1 MSRPLKE
8 AAGLQPDNV
17 QIVLLHS
24 DDINAFVAGGQVVY
38 VFSGL
43 VTAAESAN
51 EVQGVIAHELGHITG
66 GHVVHFGDNI
76 EVATSITL
84 LSLLLGAVALASGA
98 GAAAAG
104 NLSGGRAATRT
115 RSLHYSRP
123 KEPHTNQA

>member
-66 GHVVHFGDNI
+66 GHVVHFGDNMK
-76 EVATSITL
+76 VATSITL
-84 LSLLLGAVALASGA
+84 LSLLLGAAAMAEGA
-98 GAAAAG
+98 GEAGAGIMAAG
-104 NLSGGRAATRT
+104 QDRKST
-115 RSLHYSRP
+115 SLNSSHQCQSR
-123 KEPHTNQA
+123 

>member
-66 GHVVHFGDNI
+66 GHVVHFGDNRS
-76 EVATSITL
+76 EERRVGQGGASTL
-84 LSLLLGAVALASGA
+84 S
-98 GAAAAG
+98 
-104 NLSGGRAATRT
+104 
-115 RSLHYSRP
+115 SRWSQDP
-123 KEPHTNQA
+123 

>member
-66 GHVVHFGDNI
+66 GHVVHFGDNMK
-76 EVATSITL
+76 VATSITP
-84 LSLLLGAVALASGA
+84 LSLLLGAAAMAAGA
-98 GAAAAG
+98 GEAG
-104 NLSGGRAATRT
+104 DGIMAGGPQAATTQSLAYRRT
-115 RSLHYSRP
+115 P
-123 KEPHTNQA
+123 A